1 MGHND
6 HIDFELHDDIED
18 LVAEGLLD
26 EGSVAYGIARQVIDQ
41 GYDSLSAK
49 QRAIWDREIGPAL
62 KKRKD
67 DLEMRRRMGD
77 PDDRG

>member
-6 HIDFELHDDIED
+6 HIDLELHDDIED

-26 EGSVAYGIARQVIDQ
+26 AESDAYGVAQQVIHR
-41 GYDSLSAK
+41 GYDSLSEK
-49 QRAIWDREIGPAL
+49 QRAVWDLHVGPRL

-67 DLEMRRRMGD
+67 DLEMRRRMGN
-77 PDDRG
+77 PDD